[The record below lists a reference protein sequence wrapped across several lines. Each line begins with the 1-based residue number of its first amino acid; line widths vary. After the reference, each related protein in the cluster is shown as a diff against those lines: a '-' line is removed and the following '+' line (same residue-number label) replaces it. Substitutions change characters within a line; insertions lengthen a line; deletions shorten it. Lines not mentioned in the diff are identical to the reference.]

1 MRHTFIVALALLF
14 FSACSPSTPA
24 PKAPSKPAEPI
35 TEKPEVQIFPPPLQL
50 AQQRN
55 CLACH
60 TMNNKI
66 VGPSWRAIS
75 EKYKGQDV
83 RSILIDKVQKGGQ
96 GSFGAVAMPAN
107 ASKISVDET
116 AYLVDWLLK
125 GAPTE

>member
-1 MRHTFIVALALLF
+1 MRHPFITALVALF
-14 FSACSPSTPA
+14 FTACSPSTPA
-24 PKAPSKPAEPI
+24 PKVTPMPAEAA
-35 TEKPEVQIFPPPLQL
+35 TEQPAAQTFPPPLQL
-50 AQQRN
+50 AQQKN
-55 CLACH
+55 CLTCH
-60 TMNNKI
+60 TLNNKI

-83 RSILIDKVQKGGQ
+83 KATLIDKVQNGGQ

-125 GAPTE
+125 GAPTQ